1 MLSRVAETIYW
12 LGRYIER
19 AENTARIVSV
29 NTNLMLD
36 LPRDM
41 TPGWEPLVS
50 LFGCREAY
58 FERHP
63 EVTERRV
70 VHFLIADQDNGGSI
84 ISSLQR
90 ARDNARTIRDTL
102 PREAWEYLNQMYN
115 RVENALNPSVPRHMR
130 HDFLQDVIE
139 GVQALT
145 GMLAGTMNH
154 NLAYMFLNLGRK
166 IERADMTTRIADIR
180 WESPLVEDV
189 SDLRPFDDVLWMS
202 ILKTLGA
209 YQMYRR
215 TMQVRVTREKV
226 LEFVFKRPD
235 FPRSL
240 NYCIEN
246 ISYNLNR
253 LPSNDAPIAE
263 MAHLRKAMENAAVMD
278 MDDEVLHAFID
289 RTQVWLGKLHQTIA
303 ENYFMTSSQEKAV

>member
-41 TPGWEPLVS
+41 TPGWEPLVI
-50 LFGCREAY
+50 LLGCREAY

-70 VHFLIADQDNGGSI
+70 VHFLVADQDNDGSI
-84 ISSLQR
+84 IASLQR
-90 ARDNARTIRDTL
+90 ARENARTIRDTL
-102 PREAWEYLNQMYN
+102 PREAWEYLNEMYN
-115 RVENALNPSVPRHMR
+115 RVEDALNPSVPRHQR

-139 GVQALT
+139 GVQTLT

-180 WESPLVEDV
+180 WESPLVEDG
-189 SDLRPFDDVLWMS
+189 SDLRPFEDVLWMS

-215 TMQVRVTREKV
+215 TMQVRIARKKV
-226 LEFVFKRPD
+226 LEFVFKHSD

-240 NYCIEN
+240 SYCIEN
-246 ISYNLNR
+246 ISFNLSR
-253 LPSNDAPIAE
+253 LPRSDQTKAVTE
-263 MAHLRKAMENAAVMD
+263 HLRKAMENAPVME
-278 MDDEVLHAFID
+278 MDDEVLHAYID
-289 RTQVWLGKLHQTIA
+289 HTQIWLGKLHQTIA
-303 ENYFMTSSQEKAV
+303 ENYFMSPSQEKAV

>member
-50 LFGCREAY
+50 LLGCREAY

-70 VHFLIADQDNGGSI
+70 VHFLIADQDNGSSI
-84 ISSLQR
+84 ISSLQC
-90 ARDNARTIRDTL
+90 ARENARTIRDTL
-102 PREAWEYLNQMYN
+102 PREAWEYLNEMYN
-115 RVENALNPSVPRHMR
+115 HVEDALNPSVPRRLR
-130 HDFLQDVIE
+130 HDFLHNVIE
-139 GVQALT
+139 GVQTLT

-180 WESPLVEDV
+180 WKSPLAEDEN
-189 SDLRPFDDVLWMS
+189 DLRPFDDVLWMS
-202 ILKTLGA
+202 ILKTMGA

-215 TMQVRVTREKV
+215 TMQVRITRKKV
-226 LEFVFKRPD
+226 LEFVFKRSD

-240 NYCIEN
+240 SYCIKS
-246 ISYNLNR
+246 IGYNLSQ
-253 LPSNDAPIAE
+253 LPQNETTIGVLT
-263 MAHLRKAMENAAVMD
+263 HFRKAMENAPVVE
-278 MDDEVLHAFID
+278 MDDEALHAFID
-289 RTQVWLGKLHQTIA
+289 NTQVWLGKLHQTIA
-303 ENYFMTSSQEKAV
+303 ENYFMTSTREKVA